1 MCLLTCTERLV
12 SIHSSYSTRASR
24 LTSKQAHKLADMY
37 REQVI
42 QLEDTLAR
50 IREEGEVGK
59 DLFKVRGNGR
69 SARICS
75 RYGGRG
81 VSERICS
88 RYGGG

>member
-1 MCLLTCTERLV
+1 
-12 SIHSSYSTRASR
+12 
-24 LTSKQAHKLADMY
+24 MY

-59 DLFKVRGNGR
+59 DLFKVRGNRR

-75 RYGGRG
+75 RYGG
-81 VSERICS
+81 
-88 RYGGG
+88 GGGLQGSLQGTGEWEVCKDLFKVRGKGGVGKDLF